1 MMEDIVEFLGLLF
14 IGFNMKEF
22 YKDFSAKFIGSNC
35 KPKRISEV
43 DLYVYVHLVSRKNN
57 INVIDFVKYLV
68 CKSLESIQPSK
79 EKSTLILKLDKTLRR
94 IANEQS

>member
-1 MMEDIVEFLGLLF
+1 MELIVEFPGLLF

-22 YKDFSAKFIGSNC
+22 YKDFSTKFIGSNC
-35 KPKRISEV
+35 KPKRISEA
-43 DLYVYVHLVSRKNN
+43 DLYIYVHLVSRKNN

-94 IANEQS
+94 IANEQT